1 MEYCPG
7 GDLHSLRHKQPGRRF
22 SLRSAR
28 FYVAEVLLA
37 LEYLHMMGVIFRD
50 LKPENVLVRADG
62 HIMLSDFDLC
72 LRCDVVP
79 TLQSPKIVT
88 QPEKGHRHAQSPTH
102 YHSCIPIV
110 PRSWNFLNK
119 KQKAKN
125 KNKNMGDEKLK
136 LAQPELVAEP
146 SEIRSRSFVG
156 THEYLAP
163 EVTSGEGHGSAVDW
177 WTLGVFLFEL
187 LYGKTPFKG
196 PNNETTLL
204 NIISEQ
210 LKFPHNPTRDLEAWD
225 TAKDLM
231 HRLLTKDPR
240 TRLGSTRGSADI
252 KAHPFFKG
260 INWPLIRSTV
270 PPEIPGLR
278 RTRSSYEKIRKPVQP
293 LPAYFDYF

>member
-1 MEYCPG
+1 MI
-7 GDLHSLRHKQPGRRF
+7 
-22 SLRSAR
+22 R

-79 TLQSPKIVT
+79 TLQNPKIIS
-88 QPEKGHRHAQSPTH
+88 QSDKAGHRHAQSPTNN
-102 YHSCIPIV
+102 YYSCLPIV
-110 PRSWNFLNK
+110 PRNWFLNK
-119 KQKAKN
+119 KQQKTKN
-125 KNKNMGDEKLK
+125 KNKNMSNDKCK
-136 LAQPELVAEP
+136 VQPELVAEP

-204 NIISEQ
+204 NIISQ
-210 LKFPHNPTRDLEAWD
+210 PLKFPHINPTRDLEAWD

-231 HRLLTKDPR
+231 HKLLAKDPR

-252 KAHPFFKG
+252 KAHAFFKG

-278 RTRSSYEKIRKPVQP
+278 RTRTSYEKVRKPVQP
-293 LPAYFDYF
+293 LPTYFDYF